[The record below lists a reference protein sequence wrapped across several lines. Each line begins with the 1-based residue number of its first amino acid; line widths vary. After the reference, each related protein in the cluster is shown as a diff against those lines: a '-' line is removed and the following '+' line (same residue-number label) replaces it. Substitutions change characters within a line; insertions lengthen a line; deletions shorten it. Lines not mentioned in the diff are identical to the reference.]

1 MGVYVGFDVGKS
13 FEEGRQAF
21 DADTPA
27 VVRRWGDTTYVV
39 DVIVGD
45 YSAYNSQVFTLC
57 YLDNSFNIPARIN
70 NQHLSRLKIPHEI
83 NKVFQLYSK
92 IIYEVI

>member
-57 YLDNSFNIPARIN
+57 YLDNSFNIPA
-70 NQHLSRLKIPHEI
+70 LKKKEE
-83 NKVFQLYSK
+83 NMSLFFFKFFF
-92 IIYEVI
+92 